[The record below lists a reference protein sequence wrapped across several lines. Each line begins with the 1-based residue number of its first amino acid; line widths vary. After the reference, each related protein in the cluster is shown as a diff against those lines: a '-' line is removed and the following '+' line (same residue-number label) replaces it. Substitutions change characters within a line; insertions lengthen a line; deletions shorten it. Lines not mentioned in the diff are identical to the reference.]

1 MSYQTAAQG
10 FVLSLNVLLPT
21 LELMA
26 LPASM
31 RLRGQRCFTRLH
43 RSAKRHHGQW
53 MVLRK
58 IQGDPALL
66 RPELRSARIQRCRC
80 AIVISSKVSKRA
92 VKRNRLR
99 RLFHTHLRK
108 RLESQDQFA
117 GQWLLISLRPDASAI
132 DSAQLLEECDSL
144 LTSAGLHS

>member
-1 MSYQTAAQG
+1 
-10 FVLSLNVLLPT
+10 
-21 LELMA
+21 MA

-31 RLRGQRCFTRLH
+31 RLRGQRCFSKLL

-53 MVLRK
+53 MVLRTL
-58 IQGDPALL
+58 QGDPRLL
-66 RPELRSARIQRCRC
+66 RPELRSARLQRCRC

-99 RLFHTHLRK
+99 RLFHHHLRT
-108 RLESQDQFA
+108 RFESQEQWS

-132 DSAQLLEECDSL
+132 DPAQLLEECDSL
-144 LTSAGLHS
+144 LTSAGLHP